1 LLVFNYSTMLLTVSR
16 RGTGNITTTNWLR
29 KKIYNHYHRIDVP
42 VLIGYQSTKKDK
54 RMGWFVEGGVAMNL
68 WFKAQGDMV
77 GVNNELLHL
86 NEQSDL
92 FKKRTGVSLLGA
104 AGVTYKIT
112 NKIGIWAS
120 PEVKSNLNSITSDDN
135 VLGQK
140 YLNVGLGIGVRYYW
154 SEMQN

>member
-1 LLVFNYSTMLLTVSR
+1 
-16 RGTGNITTTNWLR
+16 
-29 KKIYNHYHRIDVP
+29 
-42 VLIGYQSTKKDK
+42 
-54 RMGWFVEGGVAMNL
+54 MGWFVEGGVAMNL